1 MIATSGLCSVI
12 ICYSICATIV
22 RWAVNVFFFALVT
35 HLWVSAYRGDYVGAK
50 KKAILK
56 TNLMSAV
63 LGVLVK
69 VRHDA
74 A

>member
-1 MIATSGLCSVI
+1 M
-12 ICYSICATIV
+12 
-22 RWAVNVFFFALVT
+22 RWAVNAFFFALVT
-35 HLWVSAYRGDYVGAK
+35 HLWVSAYRGDYLGARK
-50 KKAILK
+50 KGILK